1 MAKKKKCPECEA
13 GEKWAVPFA
22 DFFSLL
28 LALFIALYAIA
39 SVNKDRMRAL
49 SKSFS
54 DIFEFT
60 PSQINMIPVGQ
71 DAGQEGKMSST
82 TTKSKDESKQS
93 QEVKQQQMETAKQL
107 MKDLQAIKDVAPESG
122 NGSDTEVVMTD
133 EGIRIRTLNA
143 IVFDE
148 GSANLTPAS
157 KKVLDIMAKS
167 VKSYQGNIK
176 IEGHTSSVNPPKGSI
191 YPSNWELSS
200 ARASSVAREFISKG
214 FNPQK
219 FSVVGYADTKPVSKD
234 GESGKHFLNQ
244 RVDIVL
250 MKYDGKNEGGAT
262 SILDAPPP
270 EATIKR

>member
-60 PSQINMIPVGQ
+60 PSQMNLIPTGQ
-71 DAGQEGKMSST
+71 DAGQEGKVSPTTSS
-82 TTKSKDESKQS
+82 KEEEIKQS
-93 QEVKQQQMETAKQL
+93 QQSKQQQIETAKQL
-107 MKDLQAIKDVAPESG
+107 MKQLQAIKDVSPEAG
-122 NGSDTEVVMTD
+122 NGSDTEIVMTD
-133 EGIRIRTLNA
+133 EGIRIRMLNS

-157 KKVLDIMAKS
+157 KKVIDLLAASIKNYPNDIK
-167 VKSYQGNIK
+167 V
-176 IEGHTSSVNPPKGSI
+176 EGHTSTALPKGSQ
-191 YPSNWELSS
+191 YPSNWELST
-200 ARASSVAREFISKG
+200 ARASTVIRELIAKG
-214 FNPQK
+214 FAPDR
-219 FSVVGYADTKPVSKD
+219 FTAVGYADTKPMSK
-234 GESGKHFLNQ
+234 EPEAGKHVLNQ
-244 RVDIVL
+244 RVDITL
-250 MKYDGKNEGGAT
+250 MRYDGKGELGGGK

-270 EATIKR
+270 TVSIKN

>member
-1 MAKKKKCPECEA
+1 MAKKKKCPECEG

-54 DIFEFT
+54 EIFEFT
-60 PSQINMIPVGQ
+60 PSQVNMIPVAE
-71 DAGQEGKMSST
+71 DAGQEGKMNSA

-93 QEVKQQQMETAKQL
+93 QEIRQQQMETAKQL

-133 EGIRIRTLNA
+133 EGIRVRVLNA

-167 VKSYQGNIK
+167 VKGYQGNIK
-176 IEGHTSSVNPPKGSI
+176 VEGHTSSKNPPKGSI

-200 ARASSVAREFISKG
+200 ARASAVVREFISKG
-214 FNPQK
+214 FDPQK
-219 FSVVGYADTKPVSKD
+219 FSVVGYADTRPVSKD
-234 GESGKHFLNQ
+234 GESKNHFLNQ

-250 MKYDGKNEGGAT
+250 MKYDGKNEGGT
-262 SILDAPPP
+262 VSVLDAPPP
-270 EATIKR
+270 EVSIKH